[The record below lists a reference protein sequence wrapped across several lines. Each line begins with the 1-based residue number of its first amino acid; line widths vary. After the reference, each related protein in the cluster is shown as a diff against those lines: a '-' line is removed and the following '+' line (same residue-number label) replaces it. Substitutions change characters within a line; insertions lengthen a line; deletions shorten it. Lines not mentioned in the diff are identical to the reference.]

1 MWLPWHTEAALG
13 EGERFH
19 QSLLSCMLCSL
30 KKLTVDS
37 IELFKP
43 LFLAVLDLV
52 SPFFPPPFVDR
63 SSPLLWIE
71 VALVSSEVLAVW
83 ECPEASLERLVRG
96 AGSLV
101 KGIPGC

>member
-1 MWLPWHTEAALG
+1 MWPPWHTEAALG

-30 KKLTVDS
+30 KKLIVDS

-63 SSPLLWIE
+63 SSP
-71 VALVSSEVLAVW
+71 VSSEVLAVW
-83 ECPEASLERLVRG
+83 ECPEASLDRLVRG